1 MVATRAS
8 KLARASEPGTGAT
21 QTTIP
26 TPPTSTADLHLD
38 NPSPV
43 TFFKRSS
50 TNKTLPDHPLTF
62 PLSTNMGAVL
72 SSAPCEDAVIATPSG
87 TVLVRPYVSA
97 GKEIKALLQ
106 FKPRYS
112 SFDRENNK
120 SQSDQFRGFFTL
132 FWIALALLFL
142 RTCIESWETNR
153 TLLSPNF
160 AQLITADGVALAF
173 ADFIMVTSMLLCV
186 PFVKCLQK
194 GYFKYNWTALI
205 FQHVFQT
212 TFLGVAIAWGYA
224 RNWYWVQAGFLVLH
238 ALSSM
243 MKMHS
248 YMSHN
253 GMLANVNAR
262 LIEEKRTLH
271 EYLNSL
277 PGGHEAAL
285 AEAAERKGE
294 LEAREASAPRI
305 SEPATPAPTPTPP
318 QIRVPND
325 NGAVLSETS
334 ARLGLNGNAKK
345 KNGEVRRRI
354 RSSKPATDALPAP
367 QSGLPRGTSL
377 EPAHTTSP
385 HAKRAPTLLA
395 WSSDPKIALLA
406 RNIDAMSDELCSN
419 GERGLVWPQ
428 NVTYKHFIEFMF
440 FPTLVYQLEYP
451 RTSTRRPLFILEK
464 VFATFGTFSLIYTVT
479 EHYIMPYSPKPGD
492 NLIQTFAQ
500 LAIPMIVNFLLI
512 FYIIFECV
520 CTGFAEISYFADR
533 EFYQDWWNSTSWD
546 EFSRKWN
553 KPVHT
558 FLLRH
563 VYASSRSGLRL
574 GRWSAT
580 FFTFLLSA
588 LCHELVMA
596 VVSKKIRPYLFL
608 MQMIQLPMIMIGRL
622 PAVKRNRTLGNIIF
636 WAGLMLGFPLLEIC
650 YLRF

>member
-1 MVATRAS
+1 VSFSLHHAALSPFTCRP
-8 KLARASEPGTGAT
+8 PG
-21 QTTIP
+21 
-26 TPPTSTADLHLD
+26 
-38 NPSPV
+38 
-43 TFFKRSS
+43 
-50 TNKTLPDHPLTF
+50 
-62 PLSTNMGAVL
+62 
-72 SSAPCEDAVIATPSG
+72 
-87 TVLVRPYVSA
+87 
-97 GKEIKALLQ
+97 
-106 FKPRYS
+106 
-112 SFDRENNK
+112 
-120 SQSDQFRGFFTL
+120 
-132 FWIALALLFL
+132 LALLFL
-142 RTCIESWETNR
+142 RTTIESWEANR

-160 AQLITADGVALAF
+160 AHLITADGVALAF
-173 ADFIMVTSMLLCV
+173 ADLIMVTSMLLCV

-194 GYFKYNWTALI
+194 GYFNYYYTGLI
-205 FQHVFQT
+205 IQHLFQT
-212 TFLGVAIAWGYA
+212 TFLGIAIVWGYA

-238 ALSSM
+238 AMSSM

-253 GMLANVNAR
+253 GMLSTVNAR
-262 LIEEKRTLH
+262 LIKEKRTLH

-277 PGGHEAAL
+277 PGGHEGAL
-285 AEAAERKGE
+285 AEAAKHKAE
-294 LEAREASAPRI
+294 LEAREASAPRV
-305 SEPATPAPTPTPP
+305 SEPATPTPTPP
-318 QIRVPND
+318 PQITVTGD
-325 NGAVLSETS
+325 DGAVVSETI
-334 ARLGLNGNAKK
+334 ARLGRANGEAKK
-345 KNGEVRRRI
+345 KNGEVRRRV

-367 QSGLPRGTSL
+367 QSGLPLGTSL

-385 HAKRAPTLLA
+385 HAKRVPTLLA

-451 RTSTRRPLFILEK
+451 RTRTMRPLFVLEK

-500 LAIPMIVNFLLI
+500 LAIPMIINFLLI

-520 CTGFAEISYFADR
+520 CTGFAELSYFADR

-574 GRWSAT
+574 GRWGAT

-608 MQMIQLPMIMIGRL
+608 MQMIQLPMIMISRL